1 MKRIKNVLWVDK
13 NIECYKFILIDK
25 LKETTFGENVNIEFF
40 SNFEEALNTSLK
52 PVDFV
57 ISNYNSFFWSDYIP
71 DDKAPSDKKKYCFFL
86 YEEITKKFPLVQF
99 ILHTALPHTE
109 DPLISIYDKSFEN
122 FHFISKNEP
131 NSIKNILSLITGELD
146 LYELEARFGI
156 KPRPSN
162 VLYLR

>member
-57 ISNYNSFFWSDYIP
+57 ISNYNSFF
-71 DDKAPSDKKKYCFFL
+71 
-86 YEEITKKFPLVQF
+86 
-99 ILHTALPHTE
+99 
-109 DPLISIYDKSFEN
+109 
-122 FHFISKNEP
+122 
-131 NSIKNILSLITGELD
+131 
-146 LYELEARFGI
+146 
-156 KPRPSN
+156 
-162 VLYLR
+162 